1 MATLSQNLELDRCP
15 HCSIANPNLLQAH
28 RLESNDHAGQNH
40 RKWAIYK
47 CMRCGGLVTASAKA
61 FDAPII
67 DHFPASEIVN
77 DDIPQRAKRYL
88 EQAIASIHAPDGA
101 VLLCA
106 SSVDA
111 MLKEKGYV
119 DGKLYGRIQKAVE
132 DNLLTPEMASWAH
145 EIRLDAND
153 QRHSD
158 VETMNFESE
167 DAKKSINFV
176 KALGEFLFVLPAK
189 IQRGLKKFDS

>member
-15 HCSIANPNLLQAH
+15 HCSIANPNLMQAH
-28 RLESNDHAGQNH
+28 RLDSNDHAGNNH

-47 CMRCGGLVTASAKA
+47 CMRCGGLVTASASA
-61 FDAPII
+61 FDGPIKE
-67 DHFPASEIVN
+67 HFPTSETVSQ
-77 DDIPQRAKRYL
+77 DIPQRAKRYL

-111 MLKEKGYV
+111 MLKEKGYL

-132 DNLLTPEMASWAH
+132 DNLLTSEMASWAH
-145 EIRLDAND
+145 EVRLDAND

-158 VETMNFESE
+158 IDATNFETE
-167 DAKKSINFV
+167 DAKKAINFV

-189 IQRGLKKFDS
+189 IQRGLSSDDS